1 MRPHPSD
8 LAGPQAGG
16 ALFAQAHSSTR
27 TPWEWEAEDWA
38 RLERQRQPIF
48 DEAAISQ
55 LDREAFLRDGVLV
68 LDGAM
73 TAHGRREWTAALQAG
88 QRTRDAF
95 IRCDWRAAVDW
106 QSLYRAPPTAQPSA
120 AQIAASSGCMQ
131 SPPGDESCG
140 TITLKN
146 HGLFVDHFSAGHLP
160 FLMDVL
166 THPQML
172 QLQRTL
178 LGCSHVLL
186 DHNSLLSRKAGYEGG
201 AWHSHSM
208 NSQNWNPMGPMDGGT
223 PCSPQEYDAQPNFI
237 LNLVY
242 PGELQER
249 FGSDPSSR
257 GIVHFTGQNTHVAVA
272 LRRGL
277 RG

>member
-1 MRPHPSD
+1 
-8 LAGPQAGG
+8 
-16 ALFAQAHSSTR
+16 
-27 TPWEWEAEDWA
+27 
-38 RLERQRQPIF
+38 
-48 DEAAISQ
+48 
-55 LDREAFLRDGVLV
+55 
-68 LDGAM
+68 M

-95 IRCDWRAAVDW
+95 IRSDWRAAVDW
-106 QSLYRAPPTAQPSA
+106 ESLYRAPPTAQPSA

-186 DHNSLLSRKAGYEGG
+186 DHNSLLSRKGGYEGG

-223 PCSPQEYDAQPNFI
+223 PCSPAEYDAQPNFI

-242 PGELQER
+242 PGEPPLLLSSTKN
-249 FGSDPSSR
+249 GSEAAPRPAAAR
-257 GIVHFTGQNTHVAVA
+257 GRHPFHRSKHAAVA
-272 LRRGL
+272 QRASGLKRTAGSSLSPARICGGRRGGWSARRTMRWRRAGCAGRPSKNQIVVL
-277 RG
+277 SLDHQFEI